1 MFLTT
6 LLLSYAVG
14 YATGYAV
21 GAVIE
26 TIAELI
32 SPSTIQQ
39 GIRDRGAF
47 YDVVK
52 KKQPKVLTVDEID
65 RYGDSKEIVFKSE
78 KGVSRDI
85 YVGQKIYA

>member
-1 MFLTT
+1 MSCKNDKRYDSCGNTKKLKPIFLTT

-47 YDVVK
+47 
-52 KKQPKVLTVDEID
+52 TMW
-65 RYGDSKEIVFKSE
+65 
-78 KGVSRDI
+78 
-85 YVGQKIYA
+85 